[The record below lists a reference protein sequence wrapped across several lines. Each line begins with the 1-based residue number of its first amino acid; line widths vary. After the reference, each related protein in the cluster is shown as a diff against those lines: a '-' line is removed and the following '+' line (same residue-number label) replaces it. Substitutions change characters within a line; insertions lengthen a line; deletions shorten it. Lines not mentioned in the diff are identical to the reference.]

1 MQKVNELNPIYNVLK
16 TEWAFLGKRKKIF
29 LFYITLFVIS
39 GTLGLLNP
47 LIIGFIF
54 NSIQQNISSPEEL
67 NHLIFMIFLLLFVQ
81 IVMWLFHGPARIM
94 EQMTA
99 FHVHRN
105 YTNSK
110 IKKVLGLPIKW
121 QKDHH
126 SGDTIDKINR
136 AREGLYDFSESLTM
150 TIIYAMLNI
159 FGSLLVLFF
168 VDFKIAIFSLVF
180 SLIILWITITFD
192 KRIVQCYKEVNIFSN
207 KLSASI
213 FDYLSNIFTVVTLR
227 LKKTVEKE
235 IDYRLSASYDVEKRK
250 AFLLEAKWGFASIA
264 IVFMTVLVLSYKAYV
279 DYYSTGVI
287 LIGTL
292 YLLYSYLNRVGNTFF
307 NFANIYTK
315 IAKYD
320 SKIYGAYPIDEAYD
334 LVDNRIEGKLPVDWN
349 EISLKNLS
357 FTYDDDGK
365 KLHIDNVNINFK
377 RGQKIALIG
386 ESGSGK
392 STILS
397 LMRGLY
403 FPDKGNVY
411 VNGLEINGGIQKLKR
426 HITLIPQEPEIFNN
440 TIGFNIT
447 MDLNVKKSDL
457 QKAINM
463 AQFGDV
469 VRRLR
474 DGLDTNVLE
483 KGVSL
488 SGGEKQRLALAR
500 GLLAAKGSDIV
511 LFDEPTSSVDSLNE
525 MKIHDNI
532 FREFKGKTI
541 ISSIHRL
548 HLLDKFDYIYMFDH
562 GKIIAEGSLNEI
574 KKNPR
579 FKQIW
584 DKYGVEKNN
593 LS

>member
-1 MQKVNELNPIYNVLK
+1 MQKNNELNPIFNILK
-16 TEWAFLGKRKKIF
+16 TEWIFLGKRKKFF
-29 LFYITLFVIS
+29 LFYVSLFVIS

-47 LIIGFIF
+47 LIIGLIF
-54 NSIQQNISSPEEL
+54 NSIQETITSPEQL
-67 NHLIFMIFLLLFVQ
+67 NHLILMIFLLLFIQ
-81 IVMWLFHGPARIM
+81 IFKWALHGPARIM
-94 EQMTA
+94 EQITA

-110 IKKVLGLPIKW
+110 IKKVLELPVKW
-121 QKDHH
+121 HKDHH

-136 AREGLYDFSESLTM
+136 SREGLYDFSESLTM
-150 TIIYAMLNI
+150 TIIYAMLDI
-159 FGSLLVLFF
+159 FGSLIILFF

-180 SLIILWITITFD
+180 SLMILWIAMGFD
-192 KRIVQCYKEVNIFSN
+192 KKIIQCYKELNCFSN
-207 KLSASI
+207 KLSACI
-213 FDYLSNIFTVVTLR
+213 FDYISNIYTVVTLR
-227 LKKTVEKE
+227 LKKIAENEV
-235 IDYRLSASYDVEKRK
+235 DSRLFASYDIERKK

-264 IVFMTVLVLSYKAYV
+264 IMLMTVLALSYKAYT

-292 YLLYSYLNRVGNTFF
+292 FLLYSYLNRVGNTFF

-315 IAKYD
+315 ITKYD
-320 SKIYGAYPIDEAYD
+320 SKIQGVYPIDDAYEE
-334 LVDNRIEGKLPVDWN
+334 IENKTYEKLPSNWKSVKFEN
-349 EISLKNLS
+349 YS
-357 FTYDDDGK
+357 FTYNDDGVK
-365 KLHIDNVNINFK
+365 QHLKNINFEFK

-392 STILS
+392 STLLS

-403 FPDKGNVY
+403 LPGKGKSYIDGIKTRKTIERLRQNV
-411 VNGLEINGGIQKLKR
+411 
-426 HITLIPQEPEIFNN
+426 TLIPQEPEIFNN
-440 TIGFNIT
+440 TILFNIT
-447 MDLNVKKSDL
+447 MGLHVSKSDL

-463 AQFGDV
+463 AQFDDV
-469 VRRLR
+469 VRRLK

-500 GLLAAKGSDIV
+500 GLLAAKNSDIV

-525 MKIHDNI
+525 MKIHQNI

-574 KKNPR
+574 KKNSR

-584 DKYGVEKNN
+584 EKYGVEKGK
-593 LS
+593 

>member
-67 NHLIFMIFLLLFVQ
+67 NHLIFMIF
-81 IVMWLFHGPARIM
+81 
-94 EQMTA
+94 
-99 FHVHRN
+99 
-105 YTNSK
+105 
-110 IKKVLGLPIKW
+110 
-121 QKDHH
+121 
-126 SGDTIDKINR
+126 
-136 AREGLYDFSESLTM
+136 
-150 TIIYAMLNI
+150 
-159 FGSLLVLFF
+159 LFF

-365 KLHIDNVNINFK
+365 KLHIDNVNINF
-377 RGQKIALIG
+377 
-386 ESGSGK
+386 
-392 STILS
+392 
-397 LMRGLY
+397 
-403 FPDKGNVY
+403 
-411 VNGLEINGGIQKLKR
+411 LEINGGIQKLKR
-426 HITLIPQEPEIFNN
+426 HITLILQEPEIFNN

-532 FREFKGKTI
+532 FREFK
-541 ISSIHRL
+541 S
-548 HLLDKFDYIYMFDH
+548 
-562 GKIIAEGSLNEI
+562 
-574 KKNPR
+574 
-579 FKQIW
+579 
-584 DKYGVEKNN
+584 
-593 LS
+593 

>member
-67 NHLIFMIFLLLFVQ
+67 NHLIFMIF
-81 IVMWLFHGPARIM
+81 
-94 EQMTA
+94 
-99 FHVHRN
+99 
-105 YTNSK
+105 
-110 IKKVLGLPIKW
+110 
-121 QKDHH
+121 
-126 SGDTIDKINR
+126 
-136 AREGLYDFSESLTM
+136 
-150 TIIYAMLNI
+150 
-159 FGSLLVLFF
+159 LFF

-377 RGQKIALIG
+377 RGQKIAL
-386 ESGSGK
+386 
-392 STILS
+392 
-397 LMRGLY
+397 MRGLY

-500 GLLAAKGSDIV
+500 GLLAAKGRDIV
-511 LFDEPTSSVDSLNE
+511 LFDETTSSVDSLNE

-532 FREFKGKTI
+532 FREFK
-541 ISSIHRL
+541 S
-548 HLLDKFDYIYMFDH
+548 
-562 GKIIAEGSLNEI
+562 
-574 KKNPR
+574 
-579 FKQIW
+579 
-584 DKYGVEKNN
+584 
-593 LS
+593 